1 MLRLEKISKIYPTGE
16 VLKDVSWEI
25 RNGERIGL
33 VGVNG
38 AGKSTQLKIIA
49 GLEEAT
55 DGSLISEGDP
65 SIAYLKQEFDVD
77 LSRTVREELFEAF
90 KEASDLLQ
98 SQKLVQEN
106 MESELASKDLDYL
119 DLLIKELSVI
129 QSKFESING
138 YDLESKVEKLLP
150 TIGFNQNEADRLV
163 GDFSGGWQMRIAL
176 GKILLQSPDLLLLDE
191 PTNHLDLET
200 IEWLENYLLN
210 QKIAMVIVS
219 HDRFFLDKVCTR
231 IVNTERGKSK
241 SYLGNYTS
249 YLQQRDFELESTKVA
264 YEKQQKDI
272 QVQKAYIERFRASA
286 TRSTQA
292 KSREKLLDKVEKIEA
307 PENNLKGPNFKFLEA
322 PRAGRDILNI
332 KDLTHSYEDNILFL
346 GAFLELEPGER
357 IAFLGPNGSG
367 KSTLMRLIMG
377 LEEPDEGSIMI
388 GKYNIIPSYFAQNQ
402 AEALDLEK
410 TVIEIISQA
419 VPDWTQTE
427 IRSLLGSF
435 GLTNDSVFKEVSQIS
450 GGEKA
455 RLALAL
461 MIIKPSNLLIL
472 DEPTNHLD
480 IPSKQMLEQ
489 ALSNYN
495 GTALIVSHDRY
506 FISKVANKI
515 VEIRDGQ
522 LIKYQGD
529 YKYYKE
535 KKIEEAQEKEKELQ
549 LAERERKR
557 LANREKQRRK
567 KKTKQKWSIR
577 PNQLGHTDRMSLEGL
592 T

>member
-90 KEASDLLQ
+90 KEASDLLH

-219 HDRFFLDKVCTR
+219 HDRSFLDKVCTR

-264 YEKQQKDI
+264 YEKQQKDL

-322 PRAGRDILNI
+322 PRAGRDILSI

-367 KSTLMRLIMG
+367 KSTLLRLIMG
-377 LEEPDEGSIMI
+377 LEEPDEGSITI
-388 GKYNIIPSYFAQNQ
+388 GKYNIIPSYFEQNQ
-402 AEALDLEK
+402 AEALELEK
-410 TVIEIISQA
+410 TVIETISQS

-489 ALSNYN
+489 ALSNYKGN
-495 GTALIVSHDRY
+495 ALIVSHDRY

-535 KKIEEAQEKEKELQ
+535 KKIEEAKEKEKELQ

-557 LANREKQRRK
+557 LANREKQRKK
-567 KKTKQKWSIR
+567 KKTK
-577 PNQLGHTDRMSLEGL
+577 
-592 T
+592 

>member
-77 LSRTVREELFEAF
+77 LSRTVREELFVAF
-90 KEASDLLQ
+90 KEASDLLH

-219 HDRFFLDKVCTR
+219 HDRSFLDKVCTR

-264 YEKQQKDI
+264 YEKQQKDL

-367 KSTLMRLIMG
+367 KSTLLRLIMG
-377 LEEPDEGSIMI
+377 LEKPDEGSITI
-388 GKYNIIPSYFAQNQ
+388 GKYNIIPSYFEQNQ
-402 AEALDLEK
+402 AEALELEK
-410 TVIEIISQA
+410 TVIETISQS

-567 KKTKQKWSIR
+567 KKTK
-577 PNQLGHTDRMSLEGL
+577 
-592 T
+592 

>member
-1 MLRLEKISKIYPTGE
+1 MLRLEKICKIYPTGE

-25 RNGERIGL
+25 KNGERIGL

-55 DGSLISEGDP
+55 DGSLITEGDP
-65 SIAYLKQEFDVD
+65 SVAYLKQEFDVD
-77 LSRTVREELFEAF
+77 VSRTVREELFEAF
-90 KEASDLLQ
+90 QEASELIH
-98 SQKLVQEN
+98 SQKLIQEK

-119 DLLIKELSVI
+119 DSLIKELSVV
-129 QSKFESING
+129 QNKFESING
-138 YDLESKVEKLLP
+138 YDLESKIQKLLP
-150 TIGFNQNEADRLV
+150 TIGFNQNEANRLV

-210 QKIAMVIVS
+210 QKAAMVIVS
-219 HDRFFLDKVCTR
+219 HDRSFLDKVCTK
-231 IVNTERGKSK
+231 IVNTERGQSK

-249 YLQQRDFELESTKVA
+249 YIQQKDFELESTIAA
-264 YEKQQKDI
+264 YEKQQKELQI
-272 QVQKAYIERFRASA
+272 QKAYIERFRASA

-292 KSREKLLDKVEKIEA
+292 KSREKLLDKVQMIEA
-307 PENNLKGPNFKFLEA
+307 PEKLLKGPVFKFMDA
-322 PRAGRDILNI
+322 PRSGKEVLSIN
-332 KDLTHSYEDNILFL
+332 DLTHSYEDNILFL
-346 GAFLELEPGER
+346 EAYLEVEPGER
-357 IAFLGPNGSG
+357 IAFLGANGSG
-367 KSTLMRLIMG
+367 KSTLLRLIMG
-377 LEEPDEGSIMI
+377 LEEADEGSIEL
-388 GKYNIIPSYFAQNQ
+388 GKYNIIPSYFEQNQ
-402 AEALDLEK
+402 AEALELDK
-410 TVIEIISQA
+410 TVIETISQT
-419 VPDWTQTE
+419 VPKWTQTE

-435 GLTNDSVFKEVSQIS
+435 GLKNDSVFKEVSQIS

-461 MIIKPSNLLIL
+461 IILKPSNLLIL

-480 IPSKQMLEQ
+480 IPSKQMLEK

-522 LIKYQGD
+522 LIKYRGD

-535 KKIEEAQEKEKELQ
+535 KKLEEKKAKEKELK
-549 LAERERKR
+549 LAEIERKR
-557 LANREKQRRK
+557 LANREKQRKK
-567 KKTKQKWSIR
+567 KKTS
-577 PNQLGHTDRMSLEGL
+577 
-592 T
+592 

>member
-90 KEASDLLQ
+90 KEASDLLH

-219 HDRFFLDKVCTR
+219 HDRSFLDKVCTR

-264 YEKQQKDI
+264 YEKQQKDL

-292 KSREKLLDKVEKIEA
+292 KSREKLLDKVEKIES

-367 KSTLMRLIMG
+367 KSTLLRLIMG
-377 LEEPDEGSIMI
+377 LEEPDEGSITI
-388 GKYNIIPSYFAQNQ
+388 GKYNIIPSYFEQNQ
-402 AEALDLEK
+402 AEALELEK
-410 TVIEIISQA
+410 TVIETISQS

-567 KKTKQKWSIR
+567 KKTKQK
-577 PNQLGHTDRMSLEGL
+577 
-592 T
+592 

>member
-1 MLRLEKISKIYPTGE
+1 MLRLEKICKIYPTGE

-25 RNGERIGL
+25 KNGERIGL

-55 DGSLISEGDP
+55 DGSLIAEGDP
-65 SIAYLKQEFDVD
+65 SVAYLKQEFDVD
-77 LSRTVREELFEAF
+77 VSRTVREELFEAF
-90 KEASDLLQ
+90 QEASELVH
-98 SQKLVQEN
+98 SQKLIQEK

-119 DLLIKELSVI
+119 DSLIKELSVV
-129 QSKFESING
+129 QNKFESING
-138 YDLESKVEKLLP
+138 YDLESKIEKLLP
-150 TIGFNQNEADRLV
+150 TIGFNQKEANRLV

-200 IEWLENYLLN
+200 IEWLEDYLLN
-210 QKIAMVIVS
+210 QKVAMVIVS
-219 HDRFFLDKVCTR
+219 HDRSFLDKVCTK
-231 IVNTERGKSK
+231 IVNTERGQSK

-249 YLQQRDFELESTKVA
+249 YIQQKDFELESTIAA
-264 YEKQQKDI
+264 YEKQQKEM

-292 KSREKLLDKVEKIEA
+292 KSREKLLDKVQMIEA
-307 PENNLKGPNFKFLEA
+307 PENRLKGPVFKFMDA
-322 PRAGRDILNI
+322 PRSGKEVLSIT
-332 KDLTHSYEDNILFL
+332 DLTHSYEDNILFL
-346 GAFLELEPGER
+346 EASLEVEPGER
-357 IAFLGPNGSG
+357 IAFLGANGSG
-367 KSTLMRLIMG
+367 KSTLLRLIMG
-377 LEEPDEGSIMI
+377 LEEADEGSIEI
-388 GKYNIIPSYFAQNQ
+388 GKYNIIPSYFEQNQ
-402 AEALDLEK
+402 AEALELDK
-410 TVIEIISQA
+410 TVIETISQA
-419 VPDWTQTE
+419 VPNWTQTD

-461 MIIKPSNLLIL
+461 MILKPSNLLIL

-480 IPSKQMLEQ
+480 IPSKQMLEK

-522 LIKYQGD
+522 LVKYRGD

-535 KKIEEAQEKEKELQ
+535 KKLEEKKEKEKELK
-549 LAERERKR
+549 LAEIERKR
-557 LANREKQRRK
+557 LANREKQRKRK
-567 KKTKQKWSIR
+567 KLHKK
-577 PNQLGHTDRMSLEGL
+577 
-592 T
+592 

>member
-77 LSRTVREELFEAF
+77 LSRTVREELFVAF
-90 KEASDLLQ
+90 KEASDLLH

-219 HDRFFLDKVCTR
+219 HDRSFLDKVCTR

-367 KSTLMRLIMG
+367 KSTLLRLIMG
-377 LEEPDEGSIMI
+377 LEEPDEGSITI
-388 GKYNIIPSYFAQNQ
+388 GKYNIIPSYFEQNQ
-402 AEALDLEK
+402 AEALELEK
-410 TVIEIISQA
+410 TVIETISQS

-535 KKIEEAQEKEKELQ
+535 KKIEEAQEKEKEL
-549 LAERERKR
+549 
-557 LANREKQRRK
+557 
-567 KKTKQKWSIR
+567 
-577 PNQLGHTDRMSLEGL
+577 SLIHI
-592 T
+592 

>member
-90 KEASDLLQ
+90 KEASDLLH

-219 HDRFFLDKVCTR
+219 HDRSFLDKVCTR

-367 KSTLMRLIMG
+367 KSTLLRLIMG
-377 LEEPDEGSIMI
+377 LEEPDEGSITI
-388 GKYNIIPSYFAQNQ
+388 GKYNIIPSYFEQNQ
-402 AEALDLEK
+402 AEALELEK
-410 TVIEIISQA
+410 TVIETISQS

-567 KKTKQKWSIR
+567 KKTKQK
-577 PNQLGHTDRMSLEGL
+577 
-592 T
+592 

>member
-90 KEASDLLQ
+90 KEASDLLH

-219 HDRFFLDKVCTR
+219 HDRSFLDKVCTR

-367 KSTLMRLIMG
+367 KSTLLRLIMG
-377 LEEPDEGSIMI
+377 LEEPDEGSITI
-388 GKYNIIPSYFAQNQ
+388 GKYNIIPSYFEQNQ
-402 AEALDLEK
+402 AEALELEK
-410 TVIEIISQA
+410 TVIETISQS

-557 LANREKQRRK
+557 LANREKQRKK
-567 KKTKQKWSIR
+567 KKTKQK
-577 PNQLGHTDRMSLEGL
+577 
-592 T
+592 

>member
-16 VLKDVSWEI
+16 VLREVSWEI
-25 RNGERIGL
+25 KNGERIGL

-55 DGSLISEGDP
+55 DGSLILEGDP

-77 LSRTVREELFEAF
+77 VHRTVREELFEAF
-90 KEASDLLQ
+90 QEASSLLNNQKLLQ
-98 SQKLVQEN
+98 EK
-106 MESELASKDLDYL
+106 MESELAVKDLDYL
-119 DLLIKELSVI
+119 NSLIKELSVI
-129 QSKFESING
+129 QAKFESING

-150 TIGFNQNEADRLV
+150 TIGFNYEEADQLV

-176 GKILLQSPDLLLLDE
+176 GKIILQTPDLLLLDE

-210 QKIAMVIVS
+210 QKVAMVIVS
-219 HDRFFLDKVCTR
+219 HDRSFLDKICTK
-231 IVNTERGKSK
+231 IVNTERGQSRT
-241 SYLGNYTS
+241 YLGNYTS
-249 YLQQRDFELESTKVA
+249 YIQQREFELESQKAA

-272 QVQKAYIERFRASA
+272 SFQKAYIERFRASA

-292 KSREKLLDKVEKIEA
+292 KSREKLLDKVEQIEA
-307 PENNLKGPNFKFLEA
+307 PESHLKGPVFSFMEA
-322 PRAGRDILNI
+322 PRSGSHVLSIN
-332 KDLTHSYEDNILFL
+332 DLSHCYGEKILFL
-346 GAFLELEPGER
+346 GANLEVEPGER
-357 IAFLGPNGSG
+357 IAFLGENGSG
-367 KSTLMRLIMG
+367 KSTLLRLIMD
-377 LEEPDEGSIMI
+377 LEKPDEGSLKL
-388 GKYNIIPSYFAQNQ
+388 GKYNIIPSYFEQNQ
-402 AEALDLEK
+402 AEALKLDK
-410 TVIEIISQA
+410 TIIDTMCQA
-419 VPDWTQTE
+419 VPSWTQTE
-427 IRSLLGSF
+427 IRSLLGGF
-435 GLTNDSVFKEVSQIS
+435 GLRNDSVFKEVGNIS

-480 IPSKQMLEQ
+480 IPSKQRLEK

-495 GTALIVSHDRY
+495 GAALIVSHDRY

-535 KKIEEAQEKEKELQ
+535 KKEEEKLQKEEELK
-549 LAERERKR
+549 LAEREKR
-557 LANREKQRRK
+557 RLINRERQKRK
-567 KKTKQKWSIR
+567 KRSNK
-577 PNQLGHTDRMSLEGL
+577 N
-592 T
+592 

>member
-98 SQKLVQEN
+98 SQKLIQEK

-129 QSKFESING
+129 QRKFESING

-150 TIGFNQNEADRLV
+150 NIGFNQNEADRLV

-210 QKIAMVIVS
+210 QKVAMVIVS
-219 HDRFFLDKVCTR
+219 HDRSFLDKVCTR
-231 IVNTERGKSK
+231 IVNTERGQSK

-264 YEKQQKDI
+264 YEKQQKDM

-307 PENNLKGPNFKFLEA
+307 PENSLKGPNFKFLDS
-322 PRAGRDILNI
+322 PRAGRDILSI

-367 KSTLMRLIMG
+367 KSTLLRLIMG
-377 LEEPDEGSIMI
+377 LEVPDEGSIMI
-388 GKYNIIPSYFAQNQ
+388 GKFNIIPSYFEQNQ
-402 AEALDLEK
+402 AEALELEK
-410 TVIEIISQA
+410 TVIETISES
-419 VPDWTQTE
+419 VPNWNQTE

-522 LIKYQGD
+522 LIKYEGD
-529 YKYYKE
+529 YEYYKE
-535 KKIEEAQEKEKELQ
+535 KKIEEAQEKEKELH

-557 LANREKQRRK
+557 LANREKQKKK
-567 KKTKQKWSIR
+567 KKTKQK
-577 PNQLGHTDRMSLEGL
+577 
-592 T
+592 

>member
-90 KEASDLLQ
+90 KEASDLLH

-119 DLLIKELSVI
+119 NLLIKELSVI

-138 YDLESKVEKLLP
+138 YDLECKVEKLLP
-150 TIGFNQNEADRLV
+150 TIGFTQNEADRLV

-219 HDRFFLDKVCTR
+219 HDRSFLDKVCTR

-264 YEKQQKDI
+264 YDKQQKDL

-367 KSTLMRLIMG
+367 KSTLLRLIMG
-377 LEEPDEGSIMI
+377 IEEPDEGSITI
-388 GKYNIIPSYFAQNQ
+388 GKYNIIPSYFEQNQ

-410 TVIEIISQA
+410 TVIEIISQS

-480 IPSKQMLEQ
+480 IPSKQMLEM
-489 ALSNYN
+489 ALSNFKGN
-495 GTALIVSHDRY
+495 ALIVSHDRY

-529 YKYYKE
+529 YKYYQE

-557 LANREKQRRK
+557 LANREKQRKK
-567 KKTKQKWSIR
+567 KKTK
-577 PNQLGHTDRMSLEGL
+577 
-592 T
+592 

>member
-77 LSRTVREELFEAF
+77 LSRTVREELFVAF
-90 KEASDLLQ
+90 KEASDLLH

-219 HDRFFLDKVCTR
+219 HDRSFLDKVCTR

-367 KSTLMRLIMG
+367 KSTLLRLIMG
-377 LEEPDEGSIMI
+377 LEEPDEGSITI
-388 GKYNIIPSYFAQNQ
+388 GKYNIIPSYFEQNQ
-402 AEALDLEK
+402 AEALELEK
-410 TVIEIISQA
+410 TVIETISQS

-557 LANREKQRRK
+557 LANREKQRK
-567 KKTKQKWSIR
+567 KKKLNKK
-577 PNQLGHTDRMSLEGL
+577 
-592 T
+592 

>member
-90 KEASDLLQ
+90 KEASDLLH

-219 HDRFFLDKVCTR
+219 HDRSFLDKVCTR

-264 YEKQQKDI
+264 YEKQQKDL

-367 KSTLMRLIMG
+367 KSTLLRLIMG
-377 LEEPDEGSIMI
+377 LEEPDEGSITI
-388 GKYNIIPSYFAQNQ
+388 GKYNIIPSYFEQNQ
-402 AEALDLEK
+402 AEALELEK
-410 TVIEIISQA
+410 TVIETISQS

-557 LANREKQRRK
+557 LANREKQRK
-567 KKTKQKWSIR
+567 KKTK
-577 PNQLGHTDRMSLEGL
+577 
-592 T
+592 

>member
-90 KEASDLLQ
+90 KEASDLLH

-219 HDRFFLDKVCTR
+219 HDRSFLDKVCTR

-367 KSTLMRLIMG
+367 KSTLLRLIMG
-377 LEEPDEGSIMI
+377 LEEPDEGSITI
-388 GKYNIIPSYFAQNQ
+388 GKYNIIPSYFEQNQ
-402 AEALDLEK
+402 AEALELEK
-410 TVIEIISQA
+410 TVIETISQS

-489 ALSNYN
+489 AISNYN

-557 LANREKQRRK
+557 LANREKQKKK
-567 KKTKQKWSIR
+567 KKTKQK
-577 PNQLGHTDRMSLEGL
+577 
-592 T
+592 

>member
-77 LSRTVREELFEAF
+77 LSRTVREELFVAF
-90 KEASDLLQ
+90 KEASDLLH

-219 HDRFFLDKVCTR
+219 HDRSFLDKVCTR

-264 YEKQQKDI
+264 YEKQQKDM

-367 KSTLMRLIMG
+367 KSTLLRLIMG
-377 LEEPDEGSIMI
+377 LEEPDEGSITI
-388 GKYNIIPSYFAQNQ
+388 GKYNIIPSYFEQNQ
-402 AEALDLEK
+402 AEALELEK
-410 TVIEIISQA
+410 TVIETISQS

-435 GLTNDSVFKEVSQIS
+435 GLTNDSVLKEVSQIS

-567 KKTKQKWSIR
+567 KKTKQK
-577 PNQLGHTDRMSLEGL
+577 
-592 T
+592 

>member
-90 KEASDLLQ
+90 KEASDLLH
-98 SQKLVQEN
+98 SQKLIQEK

-129 QSKFESING
+129 QRKFESING

-150 TIGFNQNEADRLV
+150 NIGFNQNEADRLV

-210 QKIAMVIVS
+210 QKVAMVIVS
-219 HDRFFLDKVCTR
+219 HDRSFLDKVCTR
-231 IVNTERGKSK
+231 IVNTERGQSK

-264 YEKQQKDI
+264 YEKQQKDM

-307 PENNLKGPNFKFLEA
+307 PENSLKGPNFKFLDA
-322 PRAGRDILNI
+322 PRAGRDILSI

-367 KSTLMRLIMG
+367 KSTLLRLIMG
-377 LEEPDEGSIMI
+377 LEVADEGSIMI
-388 GKYNIIPSYFAQNQ
+388 GKYNIIPSYFEQNQ
-402 AEALDLEK
+402 AEALELEK
-410 TVIEIISQA
+410 TVIETISES
-419 VPDWTQTE
+419 VPNWNQTE

-522 LIKYQGD
+522 LIKYEGD
-529 YKYYKE
+529 YEYYKE
-535 KKIEEAQEKEKELQ
+535 KKIEEAQEKEKELH

-557 LANREKQRRK
+557 LANREKQKKK
-567 KKTKQKWSIR
+567 KKTKQK
-577 PNQLGHTDRMSLEGL
+577 
-592 T
+592 

>member
-77 LSRTVREELFEAF
+77 LSRTVREELFVAF
-90 KEASDLLQ
+90 KEASDLLH

-219 HDRFFLDKVCTR
+219 HDRSFLDKVCTR

-249 YLQQRDFELESTKVA
+249 YLQQRDFELESTIAA
-264 YEKQQKDI
+264 YEKQQKDM

-346 GAFLELEPGER
+346 GAFLELEPG
-357 IAFLGPNGSG
+357 
-367 KSTLMRLIMG
+367 
-377 LEEPDEGSIMI
+377 
-388 GKYNIIPSYFAQNQ
+388 
-402 AEALDLEK
+402 
-410 TVIEIISQA
+410 
-419 VPDWTQTE
+419 
-427 IRSLLGSF
+427 
-435 GLTNDSVFKEVSQIS
+435 
-450 GGEKA
+450 
-455 RLALAL
+455 
-461 MIIKPSNLLIL
+461 
-472 DEPTNHLD
+472 
-480 IPSKQMLEQ
+480 
-489 ALSNYN
+489 
-495 GTALIVSHDRY
+495 
-506 FISKVANKI
+506 
-515 VEIRDGQ
+515 
-522 LIKYQGD
+522 
-529 YKYYKE
+529 
-535 KKIEEAQEKEKELQ
+535 
-549 LAERERKR
+549 
-557 LANREKQRRK
+557 
-567 KKTKQKWSIR
+567 
-577 PNQLGHTDRMSLEGL
+577 
-592 T
+592 

>member
-77 LSRTVREELFEAF
+77 LSRTVREELFVAF
-90 KEASDLLQ
+90 KEASDLLH

-219 HDRFFLDKVCTR
+219 HDRSFLDKVCTR

-367 KSTLMRLIMG
+367 KSTLLRLIMG
-377 LEEPDEGSIMI
+377 LEEPDEGSITI
-388 GKYNIIPSYFAQNQ
+388 GKYNIIPSYFEQNQ
-402 AEALDLEK
+402 AEALELEK
-410 TVIEIISQA
+410 TVIETISQS

-461 MIIKPSNLLIL
+461 MIIKPSNFLIL

-567 KKTKQKWSIR
+567 KKTKQK
-577 PNQLGHTDRMSLEGL
+577 
-592 T
+592 

>member
-77 LSRTVREELFEAF
+77 LSRTVREELFVAF
-90 KEASDLLQ
+90 KEASDLLH

-219 HDRFFLDKVCTR
+219 HDRSFLDKVCTR

-367 KSTLMRLIMG
+367 KSTLLRLIMG
-377 LEEPDEGSIMI
+377 LEEPDEGSITI
-388 GKYNIIPSYFAQNQ
+388 GKYNIIPSYFEQNQ
-402 AEALDLEK
+402 AEALELEK
-410 TVIEIISQA
+410 TVIETISQS

-557 LANREKQRRK
+557 LANREKQRK
-567 KKTKQKWSIR
+567 KKKQNNK
-577 PNQLGHTDRMSLEGL
+577 
-592 T
+592 

>member
-1 MLRLEKISKIYPTGE
+1 MLRLEKISKIYPTGQ

-77 LSRTVREELFEAF
+77 FTRTVREELFEAF
-90 KEASDLLQ
+90 KEASDLLHN
-98 SQKLVQEN
+98 QKLIQDN
-106 MESELASKDLDYL
+106 MDSELASKDSDYL
-119 DLLIKELSVI
+119 DSLIKELSVI
-129 QSKFESING
+129 QTKFESMNG

-150 TIGFNQNEADRLV
+150 TIGFNQNEGDKLV

-191 PTNHLDLET
+191 PTNHLDLDT

-210 QKIAMVIVS
+210 QKVAMVIVS
-219 HDRFFLDKVCTR
+219 HDRSFLDKVCTR
-231 IVNTERGKSK
+231 IVNTERGQSK

-249 YLQQRDFELESTKVA
+249 YLQQRDFELESKKVA
-264 YEKQQKDI
+264 YEKQQKDM
-272 QVQKAYIERFRASA
+272 QVQKEYIERFRASA

-307 PENNLKGPNFKFLEA
+307 PEKKLKGPIFQFMEA
-322 PRAGRDILNI
+322 PRSGKDILSI
-332 KDLTHSYEDNILFL
+332 KDLTHSYDENILFL
-346 GAFLELEPGER
+346 GAFLDVQPGER
-357 IAFLGPNGSG
+357 IAFLGANGSG
-367 KSTLMRLIMG
+367 KSTLLRLIMG
-377 LEEPDEGSIMI
+377 LEEPEEGSIVL
-388 GKYNIIPSYFAQNQ
+388 GKYNIIPSYFEQNQ
-402 AEALDLEK
+402 AEALELEK
-410 TVIEIISQA
+410 TVIETISQS
-419 VPDWTQTE
+419 VPNWTQTE
-427 IRSLLGSF
+427 VRSLLGSF
-435 GLTNDSVFKEVSQIS
+435 GLSNDSVFKEVSHIS

-480 IPSKQMLEQ
+480 IPSKQMLEK

-495 GTALIVSHDRY
+495 GSALIVSHDRY

-515 VEIRDGQ
+515 VEIKDGQ
-522 LIKYQGD
+522 LIKYEGD

-535 KKIEEAQEKEKELQ
+535 KKIEEEKEKEKELK

-557 LANREKQRRK
+557 LANREKQRKK
-567 KKTKQKWSIR
+567 KKTKK
-577 PNQLGHTDRMSLEGL
+577 
-592 T
+592 

>member
-55 DGSLISEGDP
+55 HGSLISEGDP

-90 KEASDLLQ
+90 KEASDLLH

-119 DLLIKELSVI
+119 DLLIEELSVI

-219 HDRFFLDKVCTR
+219 HDRSFLDKVCTR

-264 YEKQQKDI
+264 YEKQQKDL

-322 PRAGRDILNI
+322 PRSGRDILNI

-367 KSTLMRLIMG
+367 KSTLLRLIMG
-377 LEEPDEGSIMI
+377 LEEPDEGSITI
-388 GKYNIIPSYFAQNQ
+388 GKYNIIPSYFEQNQ

-410 TVIEIISQA
+410 TVIEIISQS

-489 ALSNYN
+489 ALSNYKGN
-495 GTALIVSHDRY
+495 ALIVSHDRY

-529 YKYYKE
+529 YKYYNE

-567 KKTKQKWSIR
+567 KKTK
-577 PNQLGHTDRMSLEGL
+577 
-592 T
+592 

>member
-25 RNGERIGL
+25 RNGDRIGL

-90 KEASDLLQ
+90 KEASDLLH
-98 SQKLVQEN
+98 SQKLIQEK

-129 QSKFESING
+129 QRKFESING

-150 TIGFNQNEADRLV
+150 NIGFNQNEADRLV

-210 QKIAMVIVS
+210 QKVAMVIVS
-219 HDRFFLDKVCTR
+219 HDRSFLDKVCTR
-231 IVNTERGKSK
+231 IVNTERGQSK

-264 YEKQQKDI
+264 YEKQQKDM

-367 KSTLMRLIMG
+367 KSTLLRLIMG
-377 LEEPDEGSIMI
+377 LEEPDEGSITI
-388 GKYNIIPSYFAQNQ
+388 GKYNIIPSYFEQNQ
-402 AEALDLEK
+402 AEALELDK
-410 TVIEIISQA
+410 TVIETISQS
-419 VPDWTQTE
+419 VPD
-427 IRSLLGSF
+427 
-435 GLTNDSVFKEVSQIS
+435 
-450 GGEKA
+450 
-455 RLALAL
+455 
-461 MIIKPSNLLIL
+461 
-472 DEPTNHLD
+472 
-480 IPSKQMLEQ
+480 
-489 ALSNYN
+489 
-495 GTALIVSHDRY
+495 
-506 FISKVANKI
+506 
-515 VEIRDGQ
+515 
-522 LIKYQGD
+522 
-529 YKYYKE
+529 
-535 KKIEEAQEKEKELQ
+535 
-549 LAERERKR
+549 
-557 LANREKQRRK
+557 
-567 KKTKQKWSIR
+567 
-577 PNQLGHTDRMSLEGL
+577 
-592 T
+592 

>member
-77 LSRTVREELFEAF
+77 LSRTVREELFVAF
-90 KEASDLLQ
+90 KEASDLLH

-219 HDRFFLDKVCTR
+219 HDRSFLDKVCTR

-307 PENNLKGPNFKFLEA
+307 PENNLKGPHFKFLEA

-367 KSTLMRLIMG
+367 KSTLLRLIMG
-377 LEEPDEGSIMI
+377 LEEPDEGSITI
-388 GKYNIIPSYFAQNQ
+388 GKYNIIPSYFEQNQ
-402 AEALDLEK
+402 AEALELEK
-410 TVIEIISQA
+410 TVIETISQS

-567 KKTKQKWSIR
+567 KKTKQK
-577 PNQLGHTDRMSLEGL
+577 
-592 T
+592 

>member
-90 KEASDLLQ
+90 KEASDLLH

-219 HDRFFLDKVCTR
+219 HDRSFLDKVCTR

-367 KSTLMRLIMG
+367 KSTLLRLIMG
-377 LEEPDEGSIMI
+377 LEEPDEGSITI
-388 GKYNIIPSYFAQNQ
+388 GKYNIIPSYFEQNQ
-402 AEALDLEK
+402 AEALELEK
-410 TVIEIISQA
+410 TVIETISQS

-557 LANREKQRRK
+557 LANREKQRKK
-567 KKTKQKWSIR
+567 KKTKSK
-577 PNQLGHTDRMSLEGL
+577 
-592 T
+592 

>member
-90 KEASDLLQ
+90 KEASDLLH
-98 SQKLVQEN
+98 SQKLIQEK

-129 QSKFESING
+129 QRKFESING
-138 YDLESKVEKLLP
+138 YDLESKVDKLLP
-150 TIGFNQNEADRLV
+150 NIGFNQNEADRLV

-210 QKIAMVIVS
+210 QKVAMVIVS
-219 HDRFFLDKVCTR
+219 HDRSFLDKVCTR
-231 IVNTERGKSK
+231 IVNTERGQSK

-264 YEKQQKDI
+264 YEKQQKDM

-307 PENNLKGPNFKFLEA
+307 PENSLKGPNFKFLDS
-322 PRAGRDILNI
+322 PRAGRDILSI

-367 KSTLMRLIMG
+367 KSTLLRLIMG
-377 LEEPDEGSIMI
+377 LEVPDEGSIMI
-388 GKYNIIPSYFAQNQ
+388 GKYNIIPSYFEQNQ
-402 AEALDLEK
+402 AEALELEK
-410 TVIEIISQA
+410 TVIETISES
-419 VPDWTQTE
+419 VPNWNQTE

-522 LIKYQGD
+522 LIKYEGD

-535 KKIEEAQEKEKELQ
+535 KKMEEAQEKEKELQ

-557 LANREKQRRK
+557 LANREKK
-567 KKTKQKWSIR
+567 KKTKQK
-577 PNQLGHTDRMSLEGL
+577 
-592 T
+592 

>member
-1 MLRLEKISKIYPTGE
+1 MLRLEKISKIFPTGE

-25 RNGERIGL
+25 KNGERIGL

-55 DGSLISEGDP
+55 DGTVITEGDP
-65 SIAYLKQEFDVD
+65 SIAYLKQEFEVD
-77 LSRTVREELFEAF
+77 ILRTVREELFEAF
-90 KEASDLLQ
+90 HEASELIH
-98 SQKLVQEN
+98 SQKCIQKK
-106 MESELASKDLDYL
+106 MESELATRDIAYL
-119 DLLIKELSVI
+119 DSLIKDLSVI

-150 TIGFNQNEADRLV
+150 TIGFNQKDADRLV

-191 PTNHLDLET
+191 PTNHLDLAT
-200 IEWLENYLLN
+200 IEWLENYLLD
-210 QKIAMVIVS
+210 QKVAMVIVS
-219 HDRFFLDKVCTR
+219 HDRSFLDKVCTK

-249 YLQQRDFELESTKVA
+249 YIQQKDFEIESAKVA
-264 YEKQQKDI
+264 YQKQQKDI
-272 QVQKAYIERFRASA
+272 QVQKEYIERFRASA

-307 PENNLKGPNFKFLEA
+307 PENSLKGPSFQFMDA
-322 PRAGRDILNI
+322 PRSG
-332 KDLTHSYEDNILFL
+332 KDVLSVNCITHSYEDNILFL
-346 GAFLELEPGER
+346 EADLEVEPGER
-357 IAFLGPNGSG
+357 IAFLGENGSG
-367 KSTLMRLIMG
+367 KSTLLRLIMG
-377 LEEPDEGSIMI
+377 LEEPDEGSIEL
-388 GKYNIIPSYFAQNQ
+388 GKYNIIPSYFEQNQ
-402 AEALDLEK
+402 AEALELEK
-410 TVIEIISQA
+410 TVIETISQS
-419 VPDWTQTE
+419 VPNWSQTE
-427 IRSLLGSF
+427 VRSLLGSF
-435 GLTNDSVFKEVSQIS
+435 GLTNDSVFKEVRQIS

-461 MIIKPSNLLIL
+461 MIIKPSNFLIL

-480 IPSKQMLEQ
+480 IPSKQMLEK

-522 LIKYQGD
+522 LIKYRGD

-535 KKIEEAQEKEKELQ
+535 KKIEEKKEKEKELK

-557 LANREKQRRK
+557 LSNREKQRKRK
-567 KKTKQKWSIR
+567 KLNKK
-577 PNQLGHTDRMSLEGL
+577 
-592 T
+592 

>member
-90 KEASDLLQ
+90 KEASDLLH

-219 HDRFFLDKVCTR
+219 HDRSFLDKVCTR

-367 KSTLMRLIMG
+367 KSTLLRLIMG
-377 LEEPDEGSIMI
+377 LEEPDEGSITI
-388 GKYNIIPSYFAQNQ
+388 GKYNIIPSYFEQNQ
-402 AEALDLEK
+402 AEALELEK
-410 TVIEIISQA
+410 TVIETISQS

-535 KKIEEAQEKEKELQ
+535 KKIEEAQEKEKELK

-567 KKTKQKWSIR
+567 KKTK
-577 PNQLGHTDRMSLEGL
+577 
-592 T
+592 

>member
-25 RNGERIGL
+25 RNEERIGL

-55 DGSLISEGDP
+55 DGSLIREGDP

-90 KEASDLLQ
+90 KEASELLH
-98 SQKLVQEN
+98 SQKLIQEN
-106 MESELASKDLDYL
+106 MESALASKDLDYL
-119 DLLIKELSVI
+119 DFLIKELSVI

-138 YDLESKVEKLLP
+138 YDLESKVEKILP
-150 TIGFNQNEADRLV
+150 TIGFNQNEADRIV

-210 QKIAMVIVS
+210 QKVAMVIVS
-219 HDRFFLDKVCTR
+219 HDRSFLDKVCTR

-249 YLQQRDFELESTKVA
+249 YLQQKDFELESTKVA
-264 YEKQQKDI
+264 YEKQQKDM

-307 PENNLKGPNFKFLEA
+307 PQSNLKGPIFKFLDA
-322 PRAGRDILNI
+322 PRAGRDILSIN
-332 KDLTHSYEDNILFL
+332 DLTHSYDDNILFL

-357 IAFLGPNGSG
+357 IAFLGPNGCG
-367 KSTLMRLIMG
+367 KSTLLRLIMG
-377 LEEPDEGSIMI
+377 LEEPDEGSIII
-388 GKYNIIPSYFAQNQ
+388 GKYNIIPSYFEQNQ
-402 AEALDLEK
+402 AEALELSK
-410 TVIEIISQA
+410 TVIETISQS
-419 VPDWTQTE
+419 VPNWTQTE
-427 IRSLLGSF
+427 IRSLLGGF
-435 GLTNDSVFKEVSQIS
+435 GLNNDSVFKEVSQIS

-489 ALSNYN
+489 ALSNFK
-495 GTALIVSHDRY
+495 GSALIVSHDRY

-535 KKIEEAQEKEKELQ
+535 KKMEEAQEKEKELQ

-557 LANREKQRRK
+557 LSNQEKQRKK
-567 KKTKQKWSIR
+567 KKTKQK
-577 PNQLGHTDRMSLEGL
+577 
-592 T
+592 

>member
-1 MLRLEKISKIYPTGE
+1 MLRLDKISKIYPTGE

-25 RNGERIGL
+25 KNGERIGL

-55 DGSLISEGDP
+55 DGSLITEGDL

-90 KEASDLLQ
+90 HEASNLLQ
-98 SQKLVQEN
+98 RQKIIQEN
-106 MESELASKDLDYL
+106 MESDLATQDLDYL
-119 DLLIKELSVI
+119 DSLIKELSIV

-150 TIGFNQNEADRLV
+150 SIGFNHNEGDRLV
-163 GDFSGGWQMRIAL
+163 REFSGGWQMRIAL
-176 GKILLQSPDLLLLDE
+176 GKILLQNPDLLLLDE
-191 PTNHLDLET
+191 PTNHLDLQT
-200 IEWLENYLLN
+200 IEWLEGYLLN
-210 QKIAMVIVS
+210 QKTAMVIVS
-219 HDRFFLDKVCTR
+219 HDRSFLDKVCTR
-231 IVNTERGKSK
+231 IVNTERGYCK

-249 YLQQRDFELESTKVA
+249 YIQQRDFELESMRVA
-264 YEKQQKDI
+264 YEKQQKDM
-272 QVQKAYIERFRASA
+272 QVQREYIERFRASA

-292 KSREKLLDKVEKIEA
+292 KSREKLLDKVDKLQA
-307 PENNLKGPNFKFLEA
+307 PDKYLKGPNFKFMDA
-322 PRAGRDILNI
+322 PRAGKEILSI

-346 GAFLELEPGER
+346 GAFLDLEPGER

-367 KSTLMRLIMG
+367 KSTLLRLIMG
-377 LEEPDEGSIMI
+377 LEKPDEGSIMI
-388 GKYNIIPSYFAQNQ
+388 GKYNIIPSYFEQNQ
-402 AEALDLEK
+402 AEALELDK
-410 TVIEIISQA
+410 TVIDTISQS
-419 VPDWTQTE
+419 VPTWTQTE
-427 IRSLLGSF
+427 VRSLLGSF

-461 MIIKPSNLLIL
+461 MIVKPSNLLIL

-480 IPSKQMLEQ
+480 IPSKQMLET
-489 ALSNYN
+489 ALSNYSGN
-495 GTALIVSHDRY
+495 ALIVSHDRY
-506 FISKVANKI
+506 FISKVATKI

-529 YKYYKE
+529 FQYYKE
-535 KKIEEAQEKEKELQ
+535 KKIEEEKEKEKELQ
-549 LAERERKR
+549 LAERERRR
-557 LANREKQRRK
+557 LENREKQRK
-567 KKTKQKWSIR
+567 KKKLKKK
-577 PNQLGHTDRMSLEGL
+577 
-592 T
+592 

>member
-55 DGSLISEGDP
+55 DGSLISEGNP

-77 LSRTVREELFEAF
+77 LSRTVREELFVAF
-90 KEASDLLQ
+90 KEASDLLH

-219 HDRFFLDKVCTR
+219 HDRSFLDKVCTR

-264 YEKQQKDI
+264 YEKQQKDM

-367 KSTLMRLIMG
+367 KSTLLRLIMG
-377 LEEPDEGSIMI
+377 LEEPDEGSITI
-388 GKYNIIPSYFAQNQ
+388 GKYNIIPSYFEQNQ
-402 AEALDLEK
+402 AEALELEK
-410 TVIEIISQA
+410 TVIETISQS

-567 KKTKQKWSIR
+567 KKTKQK
-577 PNQLGHTDRMSLEGL
+577 
-592 T
+592 

>member
-25 RNGERIGL
+25 RHGERIGL

-55 DGSLISEGDP
+55 DGSLLSEGDP

-90 KEASDLLQ
+90 QEASDLLH
-98 SQKLVQEN
+98 SQKLIQAN
-106 MESELASKDLDYL
+106 MESELASQDSDYL
-119 DLLIKELSVI
+119 DSLIKELSAI

-150 TIGFNQNEADRLV
+150 TIGFNQNEGDRLV
-163 GDFSGGWQMRIAL
+163 RDFSGGWQMRIAL

-200 IEWLENYLLN
+200 IEWLEDYLLN
-210 QKIAMVIVS
+210 QKVAMVIVS
-219 HDRFFLDKVCTR
+219 HDRSFLDKVCTR

-249 YLQQRDFELESTKVA
+249 YIQQRDFELEATRVA
-264 YEKQQKDI
+264 YEKQQKDM
-272 QVQKAYIERFRASA
+272 QAQKAYIDRFRASA

-292 KSREKLLDKVEKIEA
+292 KSREKLLDKVEKLEA
-307 PENNLKGPNFKFLEA
+307 PENNLKGPIFKFMEA
-322 PRAGRDILNI
+322 PRTGKDILSI
-332 KDLTHSYEDNILFL
+332 KDLTHSYDENILFL
-346 GAFLELEPGER
+346 GAFLDLEPGER

-367 KSTLMRLIMG
+367 KSTLLRLIMG
-377 LEEPDEGSIMI
+377 LEEPDEGSITI
-388 GKYNIIPSYFAQNQ
+388 GKYNIIPSYFEQNQ

-410 TVIEIISQA
+410 TVIETISQS
-419 VPDWTQTE
+419 VPNWTQTE

-461 MIIKPSNLLIL
+461 MIIRPSNLLIL

-495 GTALIVSHDRY
+495 GAALIVSHDRY
-506 FISKVANKI
+506 FISKVANRI
-515 VEIRDGQ
+515 VEIKDGQ

-535 KKIEEAQEKEKELQ
+535 KKMEEEIEKEKELQ
-549 LAERERKR
+549 IAERERKR
-557 LANREKQRRK
+557 LANREKQRK
-567 KKTKQKWSIR
+567 KKKK
-577 PNQLGHTDRMSLEGL
+577 PNKK
-592 T
+592 

>member
-77 LSRTVREELFEAF
+77 LSRTVREELFVAF
-90 KEASDLLQ
+90 KEASDLLH

-219 HDRFFLDKVCTR
+219 HDRSFLDKVCTR

-249 YLQQRDFELESTKVA
+249 YLQQRDFELESTKAA

-307 PENNLKGPNFKFLEA
+307 PQNNLKGPNFKFLEA

-346 GAFLELEPGER
+346 GAFLELELGER

-367 KSTLMRLIMG
+367 KSTLLRLIMG
-377 LEEPDEGSIMI
+377 LEEPDEGSITI
-388 GKYNIIPSYFAQNQ
+388 GKYNIIPSYFEQNQ
-402 AEALDLEK
+402 AEALELEK
-410 TVIEIISQA
+410 TVIETISQS

-489 ALSNYN
+489 ALSNYKGN
-495 GTALIVSHDRY
+495 ALIVSHDRY

-557 LANREKQRRK
+557 LANREKQRKK
-567 KKTKQKWSIR
+567 KKTK
-577 PNQLGHTDRMSLEGL
+577 
-592 T
+592 

>member
-77 LSRTVREELFEAF
+77 LSRTVREELFVAF
-90 KEASDLLQ
+90 KEASDLLH

-119 DLLIKELSVI
+119 DSLIKELSVI

-219 HDRFFLDKVCTR
+219 HDRSFLDKVCTR

-264 YEKQQKDI
+264 YEKQQKDM

-367 KSTLMRLIMG
+367 KSTLLRLIMG
-377 LEEPDEGSIMI
+377 LEEPDEGSITI
-388 GKYNIIPSYFAQNQ
+388 GKYNIIPSYFEQNQ
-402 AEALDLEK
+402 AEALELEK
-410 TVIEIISQA
+410 TVIETISQS

-535 KKIEEAQEKEKELQ
+535 KKIEESQEKEKELQ

-567 KKTKQKWSIR
+567 KKTKQK
-577 PNQLGHTDRMSLEGL
+577 
-592 T
+592 

>member
-90 KEASDLLQ
+90 KEASDLLH

-219 HDRFFLDKVCTR
+219 HDRSFLDKVCTR

-367 KSTLMRLIMG
+367 KSTLLRLIMG
-377 LEEPDEGSIMI
+377 LEKPDEGSITI
-388 GKYNIIPSYFAQNQ
+388 GKYNIIPSYFEQNQ
-402 AEALDLEK
+402 AEALELDK
-410 TVIEIISQA
+410 TVIETISQS

-567 KKTKQKWSIR
+567 KKTKQK
-577 PNQLGHTDRMSLEGL
+577 
-592 T
+592 